1 MKSMNTQYDEVLVTC
16 SPEYIKRTQAVFK
29 LMYERNLAYKAESE
43 VDWCTSCETTLARE
57 QVQGGKCERCGYD
70 KNISAFDFHHRDPK
84 NKDSQL
90 DMRHLSNSNMNWII
104 EEFEKCDVLCSNC
117 HREIHNPDLVLKD
130 MEEKLKVVNE
140 SVISIKKEKSE
151 LIRLAI
157 ERDLIVTGSSDYHGT
172 GKLNGLGE
180 NTTPE
185 SQWIRLESMAGERR
199 VIS

>member
-1 MKSMNTQYDEVLVTC
+1 MNDYGYQKLRGL
-16 SPEYIKRTQAVFK
+16 KRK
-29 LMYERNLAYKAESE
+29 LFLINLK
-43 VDWCTSCETTLARE
+43 
-57 QVQGGKCERCGYD
+57 GGKCERCGYD

-140 SVISIKKEKSE
+140 SVISIKKEKKCCDCDIKVNYGSE
-151 LIRLAI
+151 RCKKCAYIHRRKVIRPDI
-157 ERDLIVTGSSDYHGT
+157 EILKSEIE
-172 GKLNGLGE
+172 LNGMSWCVNKYNISRTTIRRWLGL
-180 NTTPE
+180 
-185 SQWIRLESMAGERR
+185 I
-199 VIS
+199 